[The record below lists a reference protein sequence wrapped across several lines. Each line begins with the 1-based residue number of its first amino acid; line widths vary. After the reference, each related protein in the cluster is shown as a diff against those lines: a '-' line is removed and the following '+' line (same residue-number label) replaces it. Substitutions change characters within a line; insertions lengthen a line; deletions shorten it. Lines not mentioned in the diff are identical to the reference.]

1 MFEEVPGSFCGTSSS
16 AFKSMGL
23 CFFAF
28 GKALGFCTSAV
39 IVFSI
44 LSLRTFLSLWRP
56 CMVTHSTVVVVY
68 GCSFSRSGSLSSSG
82 ATRAFIR
89 CCKRPLDNHSCW
101 WYRWFVALVSVAFVA
116 LVRKDALDHVIWTS
130 AGVPH
135 PVMTGCHHRLQL
147 LLFHSHQQ
155 VKELGGNPGGSPG
168 GPGGASGVSG
178 GLRGTSGSSK
188 KVNLG
193 GDGKLISCPP
203 SFSGVISRS

>member
-1 MFEEVPGSFCGTSSS
+1 
-16 AFKSMGL
+16 MGL

-68 GCSFSRSGSLSSSG
+68 GCSFSRSGSFSFPAPPESSSG
-82 ATRAFIR
+82 AVNGSWTTIG
-89 CCKRPLDNHSCW
+89 CIGRPVV
-101 WYRWFVALVSVAFVA
+101 FVALVSVAFVA

-130 AGVPH
+130 AVVPH
-135 PVMTGCHHRLQL
+135 PVMTGCHHCLQR

-193 GDGKLISCPP
+193 GDGKLVSCPP